1 MLVFGSG
8 FVHPRQRGGAEPDR
22 RRGWTELRRKPGRAQ
37 VAQPAVRPVLIVVA
51 AVMDYEAAALAR
63 ALKIQIAWLFGQ

>member
-1 MLVFGSG
+1 
-8 FVHPRQRGGAEPDR
+8 
-22 RRGWTELRRKPGRAQ
+22 
-37 VAQPAVRPVLIVVA
+37 VRPVLIVVA

>member
-1 MLVFGSG
+1 
-8 FVHPRQRGGAEPDR
+8 
-22 RRGWTELRRKPGRAQ
+22 LRRKPGRAQ